1 MSSVTVIGGEVE
13 TSLNLQRFLY
23 SQSSAW
29 SIGMTLVVLLLSG
42 CKPDFTA
49 ETQAVES
56 LLGVIA
62 QVENASNEVD
72 ARLVRQYIKDVKE
85 KCTKIQNE
93 MTDTLGLGQGQSLVD
108 FCSLE
113 AHLRSCLDRK
123 ELIDA
128 EVIETR
134 NQLFNLKTDLVQQAA
149 NKDSVNQFIES
160 EFQYVESLDEGV
172 EQVVV
177 ELNGCFEAYSE
188 LKDDIDRLLIALPE
202 KTEE

>member
-1 MSSVTVIGGEVE
+1 MINRRNTIAILGI
-13 TSLNLQRFLY
+13 
-23 SQSSAW
+23 A
-29 SIGMTLVVLLLSG
+29 LLFTG

-56 LLGVIA
+56 LLGVIG
-62 QVENASNEVD
+62 QVESASNEVD

-85 KCTKIQNE
+85 KCAKIQNE
-93 MTDTLGLGQGQSLVD
+93 MTDTMGLDQAQSLVD
-108 FCSLE
+108 FCMLE
-113 AHLRSCLDRK
+113 AHLRSCVERK

-128 EVIETR
+128 EVVETR

-172 EQVVV
+172 EQVVA
-177 ELNGCFEAYSE
+177 ELNGCFETYSE
-188 LKDDIDRLLIALPE
+188 LKQDIDRLLIALPA